1 MAKMAVEKGKK
12 RSYGAAAR
20 PGLAVVLA
28 AALAAGCSSD
38 KGADQGA
45 AEAGQDG
52 KPVKVRVFKSHLGK
66 GKIPE
71 GSNEHIKYIAD
82 RTGVEYQLMTSA
94 PGSDPAETLNV
105 MIASDDLPDILRP
118 IGGVEQTLI
127 QQGGALPL
135 DDLLPK
141 YAPNVWKLIPEE
153 AWDIVRAASPDGKI
167 YFVPKVYT
175 IPERVPM
182 IRKDWLDKLGLSMPQ
197 TKEQYF
203 EMMRAMRD
211 KDPNGNG
218 KADELPTTGREL
230 GKWMDHLFGMYGVAM
245 WEGNPEWD
253 IYDGKIQ
260 YAGITPNMKA
270 AISMIRDMYKEKL
283 LDNETFLNKG
293 EVWQAKINNN
303 LVGHWYHLPASLK
316 DKYAAMKK
324 TAPDAYVAGMPLPK
338 VEGFTGFVTQ
348 KSMGEVEWMIPTAS
362 EKNAPNALKLLDF
375 FYNPEN
381 EEFVRFGIEGQQ
393 HEVVDG
399 VKRLLPESEDR
410 PIALGMQNFNTKD
423 TMQKRIEQ
431 TYPADQVKM
440 VMDIFDVGIS
450 QARRIAGDG
459 MSSSVYEGFPDIQ
472 SHKLFQQYVAKI
484 IIGEWPL
491 EKFDEFVEKW
501 KSSGGDAVTK
511 RVQEWYGRVEQFQKQ
526 SQ

>member
-1 MAKMAVEKGKK
+1 MESSRFGLGELHYGTTV
-12 RSYGAAAR
+12 RS
-20 PGLAVVLA
+20 GLAILLA

-38 KGADQGA
+38 KGAEQGA

-71 GSNEHIKYIAD
+71 ESNAHIQYIAE

-141 YAPNVWKLIPEE
+141 YAPSVWKLIPKE

-182 IRKDWLDKLGLSMPQ
+182 IRKDWLDKLGLQMPQ

-253 IYDGKIQ
+253 IYDGQIQ

-270 AISMIRDMYKEKL
+270 AIAMIRDMYKEKL
-283 LDNETFLNKG
+283 LDTETFLNKG

-348 KSMGEVEWMIPTAS
+348 KSMGEVEWMIPAAS

-375 FYNPEN
+375 YYNPEN
-381 EEFVRFGIEGQQ
+381 EEFVRFGIEGLQ

-399 VKRLLPESEDR
+399 VKKLLPESEER
-410 PIALGMQNFNTKD
+410 PIALGMQNFSTKE

-431 TYPADQVKM
+431 TYSPDQVKM
-440 VMDIFDVGIS
+440 VMDIFEVGIA

-472 SHKLFQQYVAKI
+472 SHKLFQQYVAKM

-511 RVQEWYGRVEQFQKQ
+511 RVQEWYGRVQQYQKQ
-526 SQ
+526 